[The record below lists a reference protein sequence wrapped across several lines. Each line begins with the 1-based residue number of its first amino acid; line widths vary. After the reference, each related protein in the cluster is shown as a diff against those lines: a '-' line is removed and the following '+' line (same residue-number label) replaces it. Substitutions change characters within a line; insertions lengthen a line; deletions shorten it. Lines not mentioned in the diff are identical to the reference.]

1 MITIAIFAA
10 RNKYPMIARRIFV
23 FILLVICADAGS
35 LAAQNVSVY
44 FGENKT
50 LYDSRYYGALFGEG
64 VAPTFPTFDVKFGWN
79 DNSSQPVA
87 ALCNHPEFGVGFQ
100 FDGLGDVK
108 TASGPGIGNIYS
120 IYGYFDR
127 PVISAGRFR
136 LGYSGE
142 FGLAFMF
149 NKRFDPVENPNVVI
163 ISSPVN
169 SHISFGL
176 QASYDVTP
184 RYDVGLGFFF
194 NHTSNGAVNFPN
206 KGLNAF
212 ELALRLG
219 MHNPARGS
227 EVVREAVDD
236 GFKRRFQFAVQASC
250 GIMSNEAKFDKYI
263 EEGVWVNDH
272 YPKYAFEVNALYKY
286 CRTQAS
292 GLGFDLF
299 VTPFCKEIAENDGR
313 GETYDPVSVGV
324 AFLHEFSYRDF
335 ATMVGVGRYLYHN
348 DGIAR
353 NKSLYQLVSIR
364 YTFPRLANMYV
375 GIVLKAH
382 KFMAAE
388 SIQFCVGKRF

>member
-1 MITIAIFAA
+1 MKAYRFTII
-10 RNKYPMIARRIFV
+10 
-23 FILLVICADAGS
+23 ILLAITGFSGRV
-35 LAAQNVSVY
+35 AAQNVSLY

-64 VAPTFPTFDVKFGWN
+64 IAPTFPTFDVKIGWA
-79 DNSSQPVA
+79 DYSSSQYA
-87 ALCNHPEFGVGFQ
+87 SLCKHPEVGVGFQ
-100 FDGLGDVK
+100 FDGVGDIK

-120 IYGYFDR
+120 IYGYLDR
-127 PVISAGRFR
+127 PIISAGRFS

-149 NKRFDPVENPNVVI
+149 NKRFDPVVNPNVVI

-169 SHISFGL
+169 NHISLGL
-176 QASYDVTP
+176 QASYDITP

-194 NHTSNGAVNFPN
+194 NHTSNGAVYFPN
-206 KGLNAF
+206 TGLNAF

-219 MHNPARGS
+219 MHNPAHGQEAER
-227 EVVREAVDD
+227 EVVDD
-236 GFKRRFQFAVQASC
+236 GFKRGFQFGVQASC
-250 GIMSNEAKFDKYI
+250 GIMSNEAKFDRYI

-272 YPKYAFEVNALYKY
+272 YPKYSFEVNALYRY

-299 VTPFCKEIAENDGR
+299 VTPFCAEIAANDGR
-313 GETYDPVSVGV
+313 GESYDPVSVGISV
-324 AFLHEFSYRDF
+324 LHEFSYRNF
-335 ATMVGVGRYLYHN
+335 STMVGVGRYLHHN

-353 NKSLYQLVSIR
+353 NKILYQLVSMK
-364 YTFPRLANMYV
+364 YTFPQLANMYAGV
-375 GIVLKAH
+375 VLKAH

-388 SIQFCVGKRF
+388 SIQLCIGKRF

>member
-1 MITIAIFAA
+1 MRAYRFTII
-10 RNKYPMIARRIFV
+10 
-23 FILLVICADAGS
+23 ILLAITGFSGRV
-35 LAAQNVSVY
+35 AAQNVSLY

-64 VAPTFPTFDVKFGWN
+64 IAPMFPTFDVKVGWS
-79 DNSSQPVA
+79 DYSSSPYA
-87 ALCNHPEFGVGFQ
+87 ALCKHPEVGVGFQ
-100 FDGLGDVK
+100 FDGTGDIIP
-108 TASGPGIGNIYS
+108 ASGPGMGNLYS
-120 IYGYFDR
+120 IYGYIDR
-127 PVISAGRFR
+127 PIISAGRFK

-149 NKRFDPVENPNVVI
+149 NKRFDPVINPNFII

-169 SHISFGL
+169 NHISLGL
-176 QASYDVTP
+176 QASYDITP

-227 EVVREAVDD
+227 EAEREVVDD
-236 GFKRRFQFAVQASC
+236 GFKRGFQFAVQASC
-250 GIMSNEAKFDKYI
+250 GIMSNEAKFDRYI

-272 YPKYAFEVNALYKY
+272 YPKYSFEVNALYKY

-292 GLGFDLF
+292 GLGVDLF
-299 VTPFCKEIAENDGR
+299 VTPFCDEIAANNGR

-324 AFLHEFSYRDF
+324 AFLHEFSYRNF
-335 ATMVGVGRYLYHN
+335 ATMVGVGKYLHHN

-353 NKSLYQLVSIR
+353 GKSLYQLVSMK
-364 YTFPRLANMYV
+364 YTFPQLADMYA

-388 SIQFCVGKRF
+388 SIQLCIGKRF

>member
-1 MITIAIFAA
+1 MKLRRLIT
-10 RNKYPMIARRIFV
+10 V
-23 FILLVICADAGS
+23 FMTVLCTGAGT

-64 VAPTFPTFDVKFGWN
+64 IAPTFPTFDVKFGWN
-79 DNSSQPVA
+79 DDSPSPYA
-87 ALCNHPEFGVGFQ
+87 ALCNHPEVGVGFQ

-127 PVISAGRFR
+127 PVVSAGCFR

-142 FGLAFMF
+142 LGLAFMF
-149 NKRFDPVENPNVVI
+149 DKRFDPVANPNVVI

-169 SHISFGL
+169 THISLGV
-176 QASYDVTP
+176 QASYDINP

-194 NHTSNGAVNFPN
+194 NHTSNGAVCFPN

-219 MHNPARGS
+219 LHNPARGS
-227 EVVREAVDD
+227 EVVRATVDD
-236 GFKRRFQFAVQASC
+236 GFKRGFQFAVQATC
-250 GIMSNEAKFDKYI
+250 GIMSNEAKYDRYI
-263 EEGVWVNDH
+263 EDGVWVNDR

-292 GLGFDLF
+292 GFGFDLF
-299 VTPFCKEIAENDGR
+299 VTPFCEEIAENDVR

-324 AFLHEFSYRDF
+324 AFLHEFSYRNF
-335 ATMVGVGRYLYHN
+335 ATMAGVGRYLYHN
-348 DGIAR
+348 DGLAR
-353 NKSLYQLVSIR
+353 GKKLYQLVSVR
-364 YTFPRLANMYV
+364 YTFPSLANMYAGV
-375 GIVLKAH
+375 VLKAH

-388 SIQFCVGKRF
+388 SIQFCIGKRF